1 MAQRNTD
8 KDYRT
13 VIAFCEALDSN
24 PMVDTD
30 KQMLVDLGLRNALRK
45 AGWFVSVVD
54 RAPIFDKDTLLHAF
68 YQAGQFPGY
77 FGFNWDALLD
87 TFCDLS
93 WLGDV
98 NGIALIWRNP
108 SILAARSPDVFTT
121 FGEVLAEANS
131 TRWRKSLAPLRILA
145 PRVRSAGL

>member
-1 MAQRNTD
+1 MIQRNTG

-30 KQMLVDLGLRNALRK
+30 KQTLVDPGLRNALRN

-54 RAPIFDKDTLLHAF
+54 RAPVFDKDTLLHAF

-77 FGFNWDALLD
+77 SAEGIRCTLCSNV
-87 TFCDLS
+87 TLS
-93 WLGDV
+93 NNRISASFTNQHLS
-98 NGIALIWRNP
+98 P
-108 SILAARSPDVFTT
+108 SFTNT
-121 FGEVLAEANS
+121 
-131 TRWRKSLAPLRILA
+131 
-145 PRVRSAGL
+145 